1 MANESEVK
9 FPAAGLMTSQKYR
22 KYVDILRMKLDPERE
37 YTYAEVDGIIE
48 KFLAAPV
55 KEAVVGRKE

>member
-1 MANESEVK
+1 MENELA
-9 FPAAGLMTSQKYR
+9 FPAGRILASEKYR
-22 KYVDILRMKLDPERE
+22 KYIDLLRMKLDPEGE